1 MEYIFKRLNE
11 GEVFLEP
18 GCSMEQQNQK
28 NTG

>member
-18 GCSMEQQNQK
+18 GCSYEQQNQK
-28 NTG
+28 AT